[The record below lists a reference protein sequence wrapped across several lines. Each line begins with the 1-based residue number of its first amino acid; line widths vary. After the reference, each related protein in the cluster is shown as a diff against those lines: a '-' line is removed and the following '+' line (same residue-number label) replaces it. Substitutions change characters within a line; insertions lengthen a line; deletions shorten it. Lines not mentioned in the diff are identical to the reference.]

1 VPTAWAASTATSA
14 THEKERHRLTMDSM
28 GRATDGLR
36 IDGDDGDNED
46 DDRQPFKIVVVVVE
60 SWRDK

>member
-1 VPTAWAASTATSA
+1 
-14 THEKERHRLTMDSM
+14 M
-28 GRATDGLR
+28 

-46 DDRQPFKIVVVVVE
+46 DDREPFKIVVVVE